1 MKKLNKI
8 RIWSPL
14 LTIAAMCVGFS
25 AFGQT
30 ESPRIVIE
38 KWADPSKEIPI
49 SISGFSGEVATVL
62 KFDLEVMGCKIV
74 DPASASYSL
83 EGSNNGNVQGRLFI
97 AKTKN
102 QLLGKAY
109 SGGTLRSQAHALAD
123 DVIFALTGVK
133 GIAQTKIAFKV
144 DYGSTSEIFIS
155 DYDGYNAVQ
164 VTRDNSIVAAP
175 CWVPGKMVLVYN
187 SYKSGFPDI
196 YSHELDTGI
205 RKVIARYSGSN
216 ISPAVS
222 PDGKRV
228 AMILSKGG
236 SPNLYVANID
246 GSGLQRLTNTREG
259 ESSPCW
265 SPDGKTICFVSR
277 VGGSAAL
284 YTIPSTGG
292 QMKRLQTIGAVN
304 ATEPDWSPDGTMI
317 AFTAQMG
324 GFQICVVPS
333 SGGEAKILT
342 AGADPSWAPNS
353 RTIVFTRNTSRGSR
367 GLSLLDVYTK
377 RVKDCYRI
385 TGSCSQPSWAK

>member
-1 MKKLNKI
+1 
-8 RIWSPL
+8 PAV
-14 LTIAAMCVGFS
+14 TIAAMFACINLT
-25 AFGQT
+25 AQT
-30 ESPRIVIE
+30 ENHKIIIE

-49 SISGFSGEVATVL
+49 SLSGFSGEVATVL

-74 DPASASYSL
+74 DPESASYSL

-109 SGGTLRSQAHALAD
+109 SGGTIRSQAHALAD
-123 DVIFALTGVK
+123 DVIFTLTGVK

-144 DYGSTSEIFIS
+144 DFGSTSEIFIS
-155 DYDGYNAVQ
+155 DFDGYNPIQ
-164 VTRDNSIVAAP
+164 VTKDNSIVAAP
-175 CWVPGKMVLVYN
+175 CWIPGQMALVYN

-196 YSHELDTGI
+196 YSHELNTGI

-222 PDGKRV
+222 PDGRRV

-246 GSGLQRLTNTREG
+246 GSGLQRLTSTREG

-277 VGGSAAL
+277 VGGAAAL

-292 QMKRLQTIGAVN
+292 QMKRLQTIGAIN

-324 GFQICVVPS
+324 GFQVCVVPAT
-333 SGGEAKILT
+333 GGEAKIL
-342 AGADPSWAPNS
+342 ASGADPSWAPNS
-353 RTIVFTRNTSRGSR
+353 RTIIFTRNTARGAR
-367 GLSLLDVYTK
+367 MLSLLDVYTK
-377 RVKDCYRI
+377 RIKDCNRVS
-385 TGSCSQPSWAK
+385 GSCSQPSWAK